1 MSAGLQERQR
11 IRGIEKTV
19 DTWGPGGT
27 RARIMAKTSPAR
39 LVGLC
44 VSLTLGGCY
53 DGRFAF
59 SNPNT
64 SEGAPDDPSSDSG
77 VDPDPEAEALCDG
90 APLEV
95 GASAMLRLT
104 QEQYANALR
113 DLLGMGAQAE
123 ELARALPSDE
133 KLGAFT
139 FNAAGVPSML
149 ADTALR
155 NAEAAAEDFV
165 ERLAEQLPCSATAAD
180 RACAEA
186 LIDDLGPRA
195 FRRPLEPQQRERLL
209 ALYDQ
214 GASES
219 FSEGVGRVMTALLSS
234 PWFLYRVELGDGTA
248 APGERFRL
256 TAHEVATRLSLM
268 LWNTIPDAAL
278 WQAAADGTLDTAAGR
293 RAEAERMLADPR
305 ARDAVTRFHQQW
317 LGVEGVGTIERDPEL
332 YPEFDEPLA
341 QGMVDEMAAFVR
353 HVIFEDEGSFETLM
367 TAAYTVADDAIL
379 RLYGVEPD
387 PDRDRAEPVEL
398 DPIERG
404 GVLTRTSFLAANA
417 HRDQAS
423 PILRGIS
430 VRTNL
435 LCQGLPPPPPD
446 VDDVPP
452 PSDPNATTRERF
464 EQHTEDPACA
474 ACHELIDPIGFGF
487 SNYDAVGRFHELDNG
502 QPVDASGQLVAAD
515 DASGPFVGAVELGQR
530 LAYSTLAQRCYTEQW
545 FVFANGRSMVPA
557 DTCELD
563 QAYSS
568 FVESELD
575 IRELVLA
582 VVESPSFS
590 HRVVAD
596 VTPE

>member
-1 MSAGLQERQR
+1 
-11 IRGIEKTV
+11 
-19 DTWGPGGT
+19 
-27 RARIMAKTSPAR
+27 MAETSPAR
-39 LVGLC
+39 LLGLWA
-44 VSLTLGGCY
+44 SLTLSGCY

-59 SNPNT
+59 SNPSE
-64 SEGAPDDPSSDSG
+64 SEGAPDDSLSDSG
-77 VDPDPEAEALCDG
+77 ADPDPEAEALCDG

-113 DLLGMGAQAE
+113 DLLGMGPAAV
-123 ELARALPSDE
+123 ELAKALPSDE

-139 FNAAGVPSML
+139 FNTAGVPSML

-165 ERLAEQLPCSATAAD
+165 ERLAVQLPCSTSAAD
-180 RACAEA
+180 RACAQT
-186 LIDDLGPRA
+186 LVDQLGPRA
-195 FRRPLEPQQRERLL
+195 FRRPLEAQQRERLL

-214 GASES
+214 GASEG
-219 FSEGVGRVMTALLSS
+219 FSEGIARVVTALLTS
-234 PWFLYRVELGDGTA
+234 PWFLYRVELGDGAA

-268 LWNTIPDAAL
+268 LWNTIPDPAL

-305 ARDAVTRFHQQW
+305 AQAAVMKFHKQW
-317 LGVEGVGTIERDPEL
+317 LGVDAVATIERDPEL
-332 YPEFDEPLA
+332 YPEFDDTLA
-341 QGMVDEMAAFVR
+341 QGMVDETAAFVR
-353 HVIFEDEGSFETLM
+353 HVIFEDEGSFEALM
-367 TAAYTVADDAIL
+367 TATYTVADDAIL
-379 RLYGVEPD
+379 RLYGIEPD

-398 DPIERG
+398 DPTERG
-404 GVLTRTSFLAANA
+404 GVLTRASFLAANA

-446 VDDVPP
+446 VDDLPP
-452 PSDPNATTRERF
+452 PSDPDATTRERF

-487 SNYDAVGRFHELDNG
+487 SNYDALGRFHELESG
-502 QPVDASGQLVAAD
+502 QPVDPSGQLVAAD
-515 DASGPFVGAVELGQR
+515 DASGPFTGAVELGQR
-530 LAYSTLAQRCYTEQW
+530 LAHSTLAQRCYAEQW
-545 FVFANGRSMVPA
+545 FVFANGRSMVPS

-563 QAYSS
+563 RAYTS